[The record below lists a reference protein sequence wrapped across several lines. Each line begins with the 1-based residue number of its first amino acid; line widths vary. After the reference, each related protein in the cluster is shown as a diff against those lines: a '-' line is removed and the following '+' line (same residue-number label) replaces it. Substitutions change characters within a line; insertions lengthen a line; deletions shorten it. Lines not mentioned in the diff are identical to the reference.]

1 MNLSKSIASALI
13 ATCMVVVWH
22 AHAQAQANYPAA
34 PGARN
39 INPLANDPVEPNSR
53 QTPRQQLPSAVPGSG
68 PELIIGDKPPE
79 GGWDGLAK
87 ILDAIAPGI
96 DTKIPLSPAEI
107 SQRIEGLIR
116 TGRLKEALDAVEK
129 RQAVEANRHTPG
141 TDVQLMFLH
150 ARLLTELKRLPEAE
164 AIYQRMTMR
173 FPELPEPWNNLADLY
188 VKRDELEQA
197 RRALEMSI
205 MINPNSAMA
214 QANFGDVQLL
224 LALRAY
230 EQALKAGAI
239 DLRPRIRSVTDIIE
253 SINK

>member
-1 MNLSKSIASALI
+1 MNLPKSIASVLAV
-13 ATCMVVVWH
+13 TCMVMLWPSHV
-22 AHAQAQANYPAA
+22 QAQANYPSA
-34 PGARN
+34 PGTRN
-39 INPLANDPVEPNSR
+39 INPLANDPVDPNTR

-68 PELIIGDKPPE
+68 PELIIGDTPPE

-96 DTKIPLSPAEI
+96 DTRIPLNPAEI

-116 TGRLKEALDAVEK
+116 TGRLKEALDAIEK

-164 AIYQRMTMR
+164 TIYQRMTMR

-205 MINPNSAMA
+205 MINPNSART
-214 QANFGDVQLL
+214 QANLGDVQLV

-230 EQALKAGAI
+230 ERAVKAGAT
-239 DLRPRIRSVTDIIE
+239 DLRPRIRSVTELIE
-253 SINK
+253 SAQK

>member
-1 MNLSKSIASALI
+1 MNLPKSIASVLAV
-13 ATCMVVVWH
+13 TCMVVLWPSHV
-22 AHAQAQANYPAA
+22 QAQANYPSA
-34 PGARN
+34 PGTRN
-39 INPLANDPVEPNSR
+39 INPLANDPVDPNTR

-87 ILDAIAPGI
+87 ILDAIAPGF
-96 DTKIPLSPAEI
+96 DTRIPLNPAEI

-116 TGRLKEALDAVEK
+116 TGRLKEALDAIEK

-164 AIYQRMTMR
+164 TIYQRMTMR

-205 MINPNSAMA
+205 MINPNSART
-214 QANFGDVQLL
+214 QANLGDVQLV

-230 EQALKAGAI
+230 ERAVKAGAT
-239 DLRPRIRSVTDIIE
+239 DLRPRIRSVTELIE
-253 SINK
+253 SAQK

>member
-1 MNLSKSIASALI
+1 MLWPSH
-13 ATCMVVVWH
+13 V
-22 AHAQAQANYPAA
+22 QAQANYPSA
-34 PGARN
+34 PGTRN
-39 INPLANDPVEPNSR
+39 INPLANDPVDPNTR

-96 DTKIPLSPAEI
+96 DTRIPLNPAEI

-116 TGRLKEALDAVEK
+116 TGRLKEALDAIEK

-164 AIYQRMTMR
+164 TIYQRMTMR

-205 MINPNSAMA
+205 MINPNSART
-214 QANFGDVQLL
+214 QANLGDVQLV

-230 EQALKAGAI
+230 ERAVKAGAT
-239 DLRPRIRSVTDIIE
+239 DLRPRIRSVTELIE
-253 SINK
+253 SAQK

>member
-1 MNLSKSIASALI
+1 MNLPQSIASVLVAISTVLL
-13 ATCMVVVWH
+13 WPL
-22 AHAQAQANYPAA
+22 HAQAQGAYPSN
-34 PGARN
+34 PSTRN
-39 INPLANDPVEPNSR
+39 INPLATDPVDPSPR

-79 GGWDGLAK
+79 GGWEGLAK
-87 ILDAIAPGI
+87 VLEAIAPGI
-96 DTKIPLSPAEI
+96 DTRVPLSPAEI

-116 TGRLKEALDAVEK
+116 TGRLKEALEAVEK

-150 ARLLTELKRLPEAE
+150 ARLLTELNRLPEAE

-197 RRALEMSI
+197 RRALEMSL
-205 MINPNSAMA
+205 MINPNSART
-214 QANFGDVQLL
+214 QANLGDVQLI

-230 EQALKAGAI
+230 ERAVQAGAT
-239 DLRPRIRSVTDIIE
+239 DLRPRIRSVTDLIQ
-253 SINK
+253 SNQK